1 MSRLFDIVRHAP
13 RAALLIALIASP
25 VLMVPHVEAGD
36 TVTIEAPAQK
46 KTGAGFVILVSLQ
59 RSR

>member
-13 RAALLIALIASP
+13 RAALLIALIAST
-25 VLMVPHVEAGD
+25 VLLVAHVEAGA
-36 TVTIEAPAQK
+36 TVSSEAPAQK